1 MASAQR
7 LGDLAMTEAE
17 FRMFSELVRSY
28 CGLHFDHETRYLLE
42 KRICRR
48 MHELEIPNFASYHY
62 RLRND
67 TSVDPE
73 LAKLV
78 DELTTNETYFL
89 RERGQLRAL
98 IEEILPELA
107 LRRQELGGG
116 PLNIWSAGCSSG
128 EEPYSVVMLA
138 LEAGLK
144 PGHDLRVY
152 ASDIS
157 RPALQKARRG
167 VYRQASFREV
177 PADMRHKYFTEKDG
191 LWRISD
197 AVKAQ
202 VDFIHLN
209 LFDRSRIALL
219 NQMDVVLCRNVIIYF
234 DAETKR
240 SVIQTFSEKL
250 RPAGYLLL
258 GHSESLINI
267 SSAFELRHLTHDMVY
282 RRPAPGRASQD
293 PPHQAAATAIAH
305 VERSGGPEVEAAS
318 LGRAR
323 PR

>member
-1 MASAQR
+1 MAGAERS
-7 LGDLAMTEAE
+7 GDLVMTEAE
-17 FRMFSELVRSY
+17 FRMFSELIRSY
-28 CGLHFDHETRYLLE
+28 CGLHFDSETRYLLE

-89 RERGQLRAL
+89 RERSQLRAL

-107 LRRQELGGG
+107 LRRRDQGGG
-116 PLNIWSAGCSSG
+116 PLNVWSAGCSSG
-128 EEPYSVVMLA
+128 EEPYSIVMLA
-138 LEAGLK
+138 LEAGLE
-144 PGHDLRVY
+144 PSRDMRVY

-157 RPALQKARRG
+157 RPALLKARRG
-167 VYRQASFREV
+167 VYREASFREV
-177 PADMRHKYFTEKDG
+177 HASIRRKYFTEKDG

-197 AVKAQ
+197 AVKAH

-234 DAETKR
+234 DTETKR

-258 GHSESLINI
+258 GHSESLINL
-267 SSAFELRHLTHDMVY
+267 SSAFELRHLTREMVY
-282 RRPAPGRASQD
+282 RRPAPGDILHD
-293 PPHQAAATAIAH
+293 PLHRVAAVAIDR
-305 VERSGGPEVEAAS
+305 VERTGGPEAVPAS
-318 LGRAR
+318 IDRAR
-323 PR
+323 RR